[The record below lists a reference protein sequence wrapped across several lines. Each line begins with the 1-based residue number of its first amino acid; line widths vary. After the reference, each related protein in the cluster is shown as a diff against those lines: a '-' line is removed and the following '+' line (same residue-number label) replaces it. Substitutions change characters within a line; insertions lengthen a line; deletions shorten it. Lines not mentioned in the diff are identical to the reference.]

1 MVICFT
7 FVPYNGTGRMVRMGR
22 RAGWRKFGI
31 WIVLLLLIVWPIY
44 RIFGYMSQHSESYD
58 ASLLLYQVAQFQIEL
73 LNSSMAEAAKA
84 KDTKELDSL
93 RVSAY
98 SANYTH
104 ERLVLA
110 VGGNELTPLHSIE
123 ALVQY
128 VLRLQ
133 IAGERVLK
141 PEEKETLAKAA
152 QTFKDIYEGYGK
164 LLTSSGKPVSSQN
177 DKLAKLDG
185 ELAESLKKRL
195 LR

>member
-1 MVICFT
+1 
-7 FVPYNGTGRMVRMGR
+7 MGR